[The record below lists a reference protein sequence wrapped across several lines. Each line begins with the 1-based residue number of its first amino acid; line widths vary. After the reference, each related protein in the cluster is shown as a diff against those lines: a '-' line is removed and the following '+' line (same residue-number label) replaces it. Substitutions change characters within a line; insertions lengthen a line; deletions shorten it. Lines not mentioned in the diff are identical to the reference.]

1 MVDFKSPPTSD
12 GCPIREM
19 DTLHLILFMLYRR
32 VTICSS
38 FDLDCIDLPI
48 MATTPFLARNCERE
62 DVYRLLRRLRRL
74 STKLGG
80 DIEIFKHGGITA
92 SLRLSFERGSIYVH
106 NGVIVN
112 KGDCSKV
119 KCELVNNVNLAFM
132 YLAIKLSERNEALLN
147 VPDAL
152 VWLAKIVGVEGAVG
166 LLSFVHDYVEMG
178 EFNGNVRLLVGL
190 ISRWGVPITVESL
203 SNALLPARRSL
214 NALRQASY

>member
-1 MVDFKSPPTSD
+1 MDFKSPPPTSD

-32 VTICSS
+32 VITCNS
-38 FDLDCIDLPI
+38 FNLSCIDLPL

-80 DIEIFKHGGITA
+80 EVEIFSHGGGITA
-92 SLRLSFERGSIYVH
+92 SLRFSFERGSIYVH

-112 KGDCSKV
+112 RSDCSRV
-119 KCELVNNVNLAFM
+119 DCELVNNVNLAFM
-132 YLAIKLSERNEALLN
+132 YLVIKLSERNEASLN

-152 VWLAKIVGVEGAVG
+152 VWLAKMVGVEGVVG
-166 LLSFVHDYVEMG
+166 GAFIVCPRLRG
-178 EFNGNVRLLVGL
+178 EG
-190 ISRWGVPITVESL
+190 GVQ
-203 SNALLPARRSL
+203 R
-214 NALRQASY
+214 